1 MNNDTSKDYIAML
14 NINEYK
20 KALANFFSSDFR
32 DDDSQHFIAQRDR
45 MYYVLEPASRASA
58 EHTAEW
64 NKYVK

>member
-20 KALANFFSSDFR
+20 KALANFFSSDYR
-32 DDDSQHFIAQRDR
+32 NDDSQHFMAQSDR
-45 MYYVLEPASRASA
+45 VRYVLEPASHASS